1 MTEIDALKYDLEE
14 TKKSFDKLHEKY
26 LDLLKQQ
33 GELEKENKE
42 LKENEQKIIDVLDKH
57 IHYAETQAHNN
68 LDNVIVYNSY
78 RMLSYTIKLI
88 ADELGIE
95 LEGLN

>member
-1 MTEIDALKYDLEE
+1 MKYRVFKLGYGGYSITGVDATFRSEREAQRVCNTLNGLIE
-14 TKKSFDKLHEKY
+14 
-26 LDLLKQQ
+26 
-33 GELEKENKE
+33 
-42 LKENEQKIIDVLDKH
+42 ENEQKIIDVLDKH